1 MKSIHSILLSLL
13 FLAAAFAGC
22 EGHVSAPVSE
32 VRQAVADSLA
42 LAKRMFHNSPQ
53 EAYSLCLRQL
63 EAAKEKEDTTQQKEI
78 YALLSTLLFA
88 NREVEEAYRYRLKQ
102 YELIQQT
109 GS

>member
-1 MKSIHSILLSLL
+1 MKSTYTILLFLL
-13 FLAAAFAGC
+13 FLAATFPGC

-32 VRQAVADSLA
+32 AGQAVADSLA
-42 LAKRMFHNSPQ
+42 GDSLALAKRIFRDSPQ

-88 NREVEEAYRYRLKQ
+88 NKEVEEAYRKYA
-102 YELIQQT
+102 
-109 GS
+109 